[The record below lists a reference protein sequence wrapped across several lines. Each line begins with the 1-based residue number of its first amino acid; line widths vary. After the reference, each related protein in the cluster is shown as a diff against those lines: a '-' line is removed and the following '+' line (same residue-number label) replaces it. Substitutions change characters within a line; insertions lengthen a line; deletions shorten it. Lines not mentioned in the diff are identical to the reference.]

1 MDYYGIRGRDL
12 AWFESYLTNW
22 IQICKVDQIT
32 SIGRTVKYGILQ
44 SSNLGPLL
52 FLLYKRPSELS
63 IIILGKY
70 MLADDTNISTQ
81 R

>member
-12 AWFESYLTNW
+12 AWFESYLTNR

-32 SIGRTVKYGILQ
+32 SNERTVKCGLPQ
-44 SSNLGPLL
+44 DSNLGPLL
-52 FLLYKRPSELS
+52 FSIYKRPSELS

-70 MLADDTNISTQ
+70 VC
-81 R
+81 